1 MICRLRLAVW
11 IAWCWAVLFSAP
23 VGAQTVTHRGFVDLR
38 GTFYPQDAVNDDR
51 NTVAD
56 LRARE
61 EVFVGL
67 APWLRLAGGLD
78 AAANSYDQV
87 DRGWRLDWRDRRVRR
102 PALSLR
108 RLTGTVSRG
117 GFTLDAGKQFIR
129 WGKADIVTPTDRF
142 APRDYLNVIDTEF
155 LGVTGARVAFAKGT
169 DTVEAVVVPWFTPS
183 RVPLLD
189 QRWTPVVPGFVPID
203 ATAPSALPKG
213 AQTGL
218 RWAHLADGYE
228 WSLSFFNGYNHLPN
242 VQTTVP
248 PLPSVP
254 GAAGTLTGGVVGLA
268 IPVELTR
275 SYPQMRMYG
284 GDAAVPT
291 RWMTLKGEAAFFG
304 SNDTATDEFVLYVLQ
319 AERQTGEW
327 LLIGGYAGTAVTKRR
342 AAGTFAPDRGTAR
355 SLLGRASYTIDANR
369 SAAIEAAVRQN
380 GDGVYVKGEWSSAID
395 GHWRMTVTGVV
406 IRGETDDFLGQ
417 FRRNSNMSLALRYSF

>member
-1 MICRLRLAVW
+1 M
-11 IAWCWAVLFSAP
+11 AWCWALPFSAP
-23 VGAQTVTHRGFVDLR
+23 VGAQTVTHRGFVDVR
-38 GTFYPQDAVNDDR
+38 GTFYPQDAVNDGR
-51 NTVAD
+51 NTVGD
-56 LRARE
+56 VRVRE

-67 APWLRLAGGLD
+67 APWLRLAGGID
-78 AAANSYDQV
+78 AAVNSYDQV
-87 DRGWRLDWRDRRVRR
+87 DRAWALDWQDRRLRR

-155 LGVTGARVAFAKGT
+155 LGVTGARVAFAKGQE
-169 DTVEAVVVPWFTPS
+169 TVEGVIVPRFTPS
-183 RVPLLD
+183 RVPLLG
-189 QRWTPVVPGFVPID
+189 QRWTPVAPGVVPID
-203 ATAPSALPKG
+203 GTASSALPKG

-242 VQTTVP
+242 VQTTAS

-254 GAAGTLTGGVVGLA
+254 ASTGTLPGGVAGGA
-268 IPVELTR
+268 IPVVLSR
-275 SYPQMRMYG
+275 SYPRMQMYG
-284 GDAAVPT
+284 GDVAVPT

-304 SNDTATDEFVLYVLQ
+304 SNDTATDEFVLYILQ

-327 LLIGGYAGTAVTKRR
+327 LLIGGYAGTAETKRR

-355 SLLGRASYTIDANR
+355 SFIGRASYTIDANR

-380 GDGVYVKGEWSSAID
+380 GDGVYVKGEWSSATG
-395 GHWRMTVTGVV
+395 GHWRTTVTGVV
-406 IRGETDDFLGQ
+406 IHGATDDFLGQ
-417 FRRNSNMSLALRYSF
+417 FRRNSNVSLALRYSF